1 MCQHLEDLHNL
12 NQQFLSHQHKV
23 TKIMCDRPM
32 HFNKTEYKKFIMVSD
47 STLKLP
53 IIKLWCSTPPKKKS
67 IIARKGY
74 FYLYIC
80 NRPAGFYL
88 SPSTKTIY

>member
-1 MCQHLEDLHNL
+1 
-12 NQQFLSHQHKV
+12 
-23 TKIMCDRPM
+23 M
-32 HFNKTEYKKFIMVSD
+32 HFNKTEYKKFIIMVSD

-53 IIKLWCSTPPKKKS
+53 ITKLWCSTPPKKS
-67 IIARKGY
+67 IIAWKGY